1 MEQAPAPPEQPE
13 READPQPEPQA
24 EAPRKPR
31 RRRRRVHAPTVLQM
45 EAVEC
50 GAASLAMVLAYHGK
64 FVALEQLRVD
74 CGVSRDGSNAAAVL
88 GAARLHGMIGS
99 GYKMEPEHLHD
110 IALPAIIF
118 WEFNHFLVLEGFGR
132 GIVYLNDPAS
142 GRRTVT
148 NAEFDRSFTGIVLVT
163 EPGPEF
169 QKGGQAPSV
178 IRGLVSRF
186 RGVSAG
192 VTFCVMA
199 GLGMVVPGLAI
210 PTLAKV
216 FVDNVLVAKFQDW
229 IVPILLGMGA
239 AAAMRAAFTA
249 LQRYYLM
256 RASTKLSVVMT
267 GKFLWHVLRL
277 PTTFF
282 AQRYAGDV
290 SGRVASNDRVAQL
303 LTGELAANAIGLLT
317 AVFYAVLMAWYDP
330 ILMLVGVALSL
341 LNLVALRMVSSL
353 RADVSQRMLQEQGK
367 LMATS
372 MGGLQIVESIKA
384 AGRES
389 DFFSRWAGFQAKAVD
404 AEQKLR
410 VSGAFLDMLPLAIT
424 VLTTAIIV
432 GVGGH
437 KVMDGQMTMGALVAF
452 LSLMASF
459 SNPVLGLV
467 RLGSVIQEVE
477 GDIRRLDDV
486 ANHPVD
492 PVFLA
497 APDHGVTVAT
507 RRLKGFLELRNV
519 TFGYS
524 RFQEPLIKDF
534 SLSLAPGDRVAIVGG
549 SGSGKSTIA
558 KLVAG
563 LYRPWS
569 GEILFDGKPREQLA
583 RALLA
588 NSCAMVDQDIFFF
601 EGPVRENIA
610 LWDSTIPDEAITRA
624 AKDSCIHER
633 ITTRRGAYAGIIEE
647 GGRNFSGGQRQR
659 MEIARALAIDP
670 TLLILDEATSALDP
684 ATEKQVDDNVR
695 RRGCT
700 CIVIAHRLSTIRDA
714 NEIIV
719 LDRGHVVQRGTHRQL
734 NAVDGPYARLI
745 RSE

>member
-1 MEQAPAPPEQPE
+1 MGEPVPPETQ
-13 READPQPEPQA
+13 DA
-24 EAPRKPR
+24 ETQVR
-31 RRRRRVHAPTVLQM
+31 RRRRKRARAPTVLQM
-45 EAVEC
+45 ETVEC
-50 GAASLAMVLAYHGK
+50 GAASLAMILAYYGK

-74 CGVSRDGSNAAAVL
+74 CGVSRDGSNAASVL
-88 GAARLHGMIGS
+88 GAARLHGLKGA
-99 GYKMEPEHLHD
+99 GFKMEPEHLRD
-110 IALPAIIF
+110 VALPAIIF
-118 WEFNHFLVLEGFGR
+118 WEFNHFLVVEGIGR
-132 GIVYLNDPAS
+132 HAVYLNDPAS

-148 NAEFDRSFTGIVLVT
+148 HAEFDRSFTGIALVM
-163 EPGPEF
+163 EPGPDFER
-169 QKGGQAPSV
+169 GGQRPSV
-178 IRGLVSRF
+178 IRGLASRF
-186 RGVSAG
+186 SGVSSG
-192 VTFCVMA
+192 VAFCVLA
-199 GLGMVVPGLAI
+199 GLGMVIPGLAI

-216 FVDNVLVAKFQDW
+216 FVDNVLVANFENW
-229 IVPILLGMGA
+229 VAPVLLGMVA
-239 AAAMRAAFTA
+239 AAAMRAIFTA
-249 LQRYYLM
+249 LQRFYLM

-277 PTTFF
+277 PTSFF

-290 SGRVASNDRVAQL
+290 SGRIASNDRVAQL
-303 LTGELAANAIGLLT
+303 LTGELAANSIGLLT

-330 ILMLVGVALSL
+330 IMMLVGVSLSL
-341 LNLVALRMVSSL
+341 LNLVALRLVSTM
-353 RADVSQRMLQEQGK
+353 RAEDSQRMLQEEGK

-372 MGGLQIVESIKA
+372 MGGLQIIESVKA

-389 DFFSRWAGFQAKAVD
+389 DFFSRWSGFQAKAVD

-424 VLTTAIIV
+424 VLTTAIII
-432 GVGGH
+432 GIGGH

-459 SNPVLGLV
+459 SNPVMGLV

-492 PVFLA
+492 KVFLA
-497 APDHGVTVAT
+497 APDLGVTVAT
-507 RRLKGFLELRNV
+507 RRLKGFLELRNI

-524 RFQEPLIKDF
+524 RFQEPLIRDF

-569 GEILFDGKPREQLA
+569 GEILFDGKPREQVP

-601 EGPVRENIA
+601 EGAVRENIA

-624 AKDSCIHER
+624 AKDAAIHER
-633 ITTRRGAYAGIIEE
+633 ITSRRGAYAGIIEE

-670 TLLILDEATSALDP
+670 TILILDEATSALDP
-684 ATEKQVDDNVR
+684 ATEKLVDDNIR

-719 LDRGHVVQRGTHRQL
+719 LDRGNVVQRGTHHEL
-734 NAVDGPYARLI
+734 KDVEGHYARLI